1 MRADG
6 PPGGRPPFVLAIA
19 ALVAI
24 GVAGATHGLVRWLAL
39 AVVLALV
46 PALVG
51 LARSSL
57 SVPGSL
63 GARVRPWLPQIVL
76 VAFAGAM
83 LWELV
88 LGHPPA
94 TRDHG
99 IHYFQAKI
107 LVDDMLPRFSGWNDR
122 INHGYPYGEGYPT
135 LGYLWVSAFHLV
147 SGGLVDLRTS
157 YAWGLLGVWA
167 LISWGVWHVAAL
179 VYDDVAARI
188 GGELAPREGP
198 EPDPRWRSWA
208 GCLGAIAWLLDPGE
222 SRQGGWE
229 YLMFHGV
236 WPQALSA
243 ALWVASLVL
252 VRRALV
258 RPSPRAIGLAA
269 LAIAGGL
276 LAHPFGLLTTAGSMV
291 GWIAV
296 LAIADDARGLPI
308 GRTRVLAIVHVLGLA
323 LAAGGI
329 ATFLAA
335 SGEMGRSP
343 ATWALLGDLA
353 GRFALGELFVGPWGW
368 TGVLAVVGFALALFA
383 ARSFAWL
390 VAGLVAGMLLLA
402 SHESVTVLQLD
413 LVTSAFK
420 NLQFSRWAI
429 AIKPLAFALVGPA
442 AIVAAVA
449 LARLVRTDASRPASP
464 WARRAFVAVLLAP
477 LVATA
482 ISRSDVLVP
491 RPIGAI
497 DTLENGNH
505 LEAERTLRAA
515 LVEERAHT
523 PHMRVAFLRSR
534 MGGAMY
540 ALFAIADA
548 DAAVVLDGHVPT
560 VNFVHVVDQRY
571 PVVLRRLGVTHVVHD
586 RPLVDEDELV
596 AALEPLGTH
605 GPYTL
610 ARFLPEPRPFAEL
623 LDPGTVEVLDRTDER
638 VELDVAPTGPTRLTL
653 AWAPS
658 ERWTWTVNGEP
669 RETVPTSVRGG
680 VELLGVD
687 VDGPARVVLEYVRSD
702 RERFTAWASW
712 IAMVI
717 AALALLRGRPFELR
731 DLPRGATT
739 MRAARWLGVLALV
752 MAAGFVVRRQRE
764 QLAET
769 WTDYADAITLDAT
782 RDPMPPFA
790 GDLTVERGITVTRT
804 PERICVGLLGK
815 DPLVDCRES
824 DAGPLVGLV
833 YVEPFLYRCTS
844 FTVAPGG
851 EADVTLGEDAQEVL
865 AVLVRRGGDKSRDL
879 RYEVTSG
886 DHPSTSRALVTRA
899 ELRIRPSADGEPA
912 RLHFTNA
919 SDEPERICLAAARF
933 GP

>member
-24 GVAGATHGLVRWLAL
+24 AVAGWTHGLVRWLAI
-39 AVVLALV
+39 AVVLAFV

-51 LARSSL
+51 LARG
-57 SVPGSL
+57 SVAVPDSL
-63 GARVRPWLPQIVL
+63 GARVRPWLPHLVL
-76 VAFAGAM
+76 VAVAGAL

-107 LVDDMLPRFSGWNDR
+107 FVDDMFPHWSGWNDR

-135 LGYLWVSAFHLV
+135 LGYLWVSAIHLV

-167 LISWGVWHVAAL
+167 LVSWGVWQVAAL
-179 VYDDVAARI
+179 VYDDVAARL
-188 GGELAPREGP
+188 GGELRPQ
-198 EPDPRWRSWA
+198 WRSWA

-269 LAIAGGL
+269 LAVAGGL
-276 LAHPFGLLTTAGSMV
+276 LAHPFGLLTTAGSIV
-291 GWIAV
+291 GWIVV
-296 LAIADDARGLPI
+296 LAIADDARALPI
-308 GRTRVLAIVHVLGLA
+308 GRTRVLASVHALGVA

-329 ATFLAA
+329 ATFLTAA
-335 SGEMGRSP
+335 GEMGRSP
-343 ATWALLGDLA
+343 ATWGLLGELA
-353 GRFALGELFVGPWGW
+353 GRFALGELFTGPWGW
-368 TGVLAVVGFALALFA
+368 TGVLAIVGFGLALFA

-390 VAGLVAGMLLLA
+390 VAGLLAGMLLLA
-402 SHESVTVLQLD
+402 SHESITVLQLD

-429 AIKPLAFALVGPA
+429 AIKPLFFALVGPA
-442 AIVAAVA
+442 AVVVAHALGRLLRGGGTAV
-449 LARLVRTDASRPASP
+449 ASP
-464 WARRAFVAVLLAP
+464 WPRRAFVAVLLAP
-477 LVATA
+477 LVATVLA
-482 ISRSDVLVP
+482 RTDVLAP
-491 RPIGAI
+491 RPIGAV
-497 DTLENGNH
+497 DTLENSDH
-505 LEAERTLRAA
+505 VEAERTLREA
-515 LVEERAHT
+515 LVAEKAST
-523 PHMRVAFLRSR
+523 PAMRVAFLRSR
-534 MGGAMY
+534 MGGATY

-560 VNFVHVVDQRY
+560 VNFVHVVEQRI
-571 PVVLRRLGVTHVVHD
+571 PLVLRRLGVTHVIHD
-586 RPLVDEDELV
+586 RPLDDEEELL

-623 LDPGTVEVLDRTDER
+623 LGDPGTVEVVERTATR
-638 VELDVAPTGPTRLTL
+638 LALDVAPTGPTVLTL

-658 ERWTWTVNGEP
+658 ERWAWTVDGGP
-669 RETVPTSVRGG
+669 RESTITSVRGG
-680 VELLGVD
+680 VELLSVAVD
-687 VDGPARVVLEYVRSD
+687 RPGRVVLEYVRHDS
-702 RERFTAWASW
+702 ERIAAWASW
-712 IAMVI
+712 IAALLV
-717 AALALLRGRPFELR
+717 ALALLRARPLELAE
-731 DLPRGATT
+731 LPRGSAWL
-739 MRAARWLGVLALV
+739 RAGRWGALLV
-752 MAAGFVVRRQRE
+752 IVAAAGFVVRRQRE

-769 WTDYADAITLDAT
+769 WDTYAEAVTLSAA
-782 RDPMPPFA
+782 RDPMPPFTA
-790 GDLTVERGITVTRT
+790 DLTIERSIEITRK
-804 PERICVGLLGK
+804 PERVCVGLLGK
-815 DPLVDCRES
+815 DPLVGCQES
-824 DAGPLVGLV
+824 DGEPFAAMV
-833 YVEPFLYRCTS
+833 YIEPFLYRCMH
-844 FTVAPGG
+844 FAIAPGG
-851 EADVTLGEDAQEVL
+851 EAEAVLGEDADELLV
-865 AVLVRRGGDKSRDL
+865 ALVRRGEGKGRNL
-879 RYEVTSG
+879 RFEVTAG
-886 DHPSTSRALVTRA
+886 DHPETARTLVSRS

-912 RLHFTNA
+912 RLRFTNA
-919 SDEPERICLAAARF
+919 SDDSESICIAAARF